1 AELRWLSPGTFRFRR
16 VLNGELPKIAWTDRD
31 PVAIETADTPAAVR
45 LRTRAL
51 EVTVSKRGVLV
62 EVRRVDGVPLMQD
75 LSEPQSEAVGV
86 IWERQ
91 VAPGIDFFGLG
102 PRTDPTFALRGKNV
116 RAETPMLVST
126 AGYGEFHAGAGTYRF
141 DF

>member
-1 AELRWLSPGTFRFRR
+1 MPFQALAAAATLLTVAPHGNRIDLQLDRGAAELLWVSPGTFRFRR

-62 EVRRVDGVPLMQD
+62 EVRRVDGVPLMQHM
-75 LSEPQSEAVGV
+75 SEPHSE
-86 IWERQ
+86 
-91 VAPGIDFFGLG
+91 P
-102 PRTDPTFALRGKNV
+102 
-116 RAETPMLVST
+116 
-126 AGYGEFHAGAGTYRF
+126 
-141 DF
+141 